1 MASCAS
7 IKQTEMIYYTDQNN
21 NTYSVSAA
29 QISYRAIRPENS
41 SSGTY
46 SGGIDRQVSISK
58 EQFKKINSLAEQ
70 LFEDSSSHAARREM
84 RTTILKKSKSLKEK
98 KAILYPSDKRAEFE
112 DILKQTLGDMR

>member
-1 MASCAS
+1 
-7 IKQTEMIYYTDQNN
+7 MIYYTDQNN
-21 NTYSVSAA
+21 NTYSVSAT

-46 SGGIDRQVSISK
+46 SGGTDRQVSISK

-70 LFEDSSSHAARREM
+70 LFEDFSSHAERREM
-84 RTTILKKSKSLKEK
+84 RTTILKRSKFLKEK

-112 DILKQTLGDMR
+112 DILKKTLGDLK